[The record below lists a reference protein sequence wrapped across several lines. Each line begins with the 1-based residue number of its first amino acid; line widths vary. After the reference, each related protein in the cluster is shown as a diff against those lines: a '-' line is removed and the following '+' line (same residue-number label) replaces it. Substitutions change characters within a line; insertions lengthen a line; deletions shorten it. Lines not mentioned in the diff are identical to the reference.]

1 MMMEYISCFDLI
13 VLEIES
19 ESLHSFMILK
29 MNIVKDEKCGAEIFD
44 DGKVCLRND
53 FDDGKVYLRNDCD
66 DWKVYFRND
75 CDDWKVGLRKS
86 GCTSAFNLHQRV
98 TQQQK
103 DHA

>member
-1 MMMEYISCFDLI
+1 
-13 VLEIES
+13 
-19 ESLHSFMILK
+19 

-53 FDDGKVYLRNDCD
+53 FDD
-66 DWKVYFRND
+66 WKVE
-75 CDDWKVGLRKS
+75 LIKS

-103 DHA
+103 NHA